1 VERHV
6 AIVGAG
12 ITGLGAALAFARAG
26 HRVTLLEAD
35 PAGPPV
41 EADRAFDDWE
51 RPGVGQ
57 FHSTHGFVALTHKV
71 LRDSAPDVLAGL
83 FGAGARAID
92 FTRLFAPGDAAAGDD
107 DLVGIACRR
116 AVFEHVLRSAV
127 LSEAAV
133 TLRAGAR
140 VSGLLSAVHGGG
152 ATVTGVRVTGAPD
165 LPADLVI
172 DGGGRRSQLPSAW
185 AELAGVNLPERRE
198 ECGLMYY
205 GRYFQAR
212 PGVEL
217 PDGRWF
223 FGPLG
228 DLGYLGYVVHH
239 ADNNVFT
246 ITLNAPG
253 WDRDF
258 RALRHERA
266 FMAAVAAI
274 PAVADWVDEDAVIPI
289 SGVVPMGGL
298 YNTLRIFGTQSDR
311 PVGGLAILGDSR
323 CHTNPAY
330 GWGGSVGLGQ
340 AMRLAALMEEI
351 GGTDDDLVAAFE
363 AEEAPRCLAIFDA
376 ATGGDR
382 LRVATWRGEP
392 PPADPATA
400 AAVGLK
406 TLFAPAAGRDS
417 TVLRAIVRRSNLLDE
432 PSGIFADAS
441 LRARAEAVVDPGSNP
456 SPAAGPSRAQFVA
469 ALAS

>member
-1 VERHV
+1 MERHV
-6 AIVGAG
+6 AVVGAG
-12 ITGLGAALAFARAG
+12 ITGLGAALAFARGG

-35 PAGPPV
+35 PAAPPIG
-41 EADRAFDDWE
+41 ADRAFDDWE

-57 FHSTHGFVALTHKV
+57 FQSTHGFVALTRNL
-71 LRDSAPDVLAGL
+71 LRDSAPDVLADL
-83 FGAGARAID
+83 FAAGARAID

-116 AVFEHVLRSAV
+116 AVFEHVLR
-127 LSEAAV
+127 AAV
-133 TLRAGAR
+133 AREPAVSLRTGTR
-140 VSGLLSAVHGGG
+140 VAGLLCSADSGG
-152 ATVTGVRVTGAPD
+152 ATVTGVRVAGAPD

-172 DGGGRRSQLPSAW
+172 DGGGRRSQLPSGW
-185 AELAGVNLPERRE
+185 AELTGVNLAERRE

-205 GRYFQAR
+205 GRYFRAR

-228 DLGYLGYVVHH
+228 DLGYLGYVIHH
-239 ADNNVFT
+239 ADNGVFT

-274 PAVADWVDEDAVIPI
+274 PALRGWIDEEAVVPI
-289 SGVVPMGGL
+289 SGVVAMGGL
-298 YNTLRIFGTQSDR
+298 YNTLHTFSTQTSR

-323 CHTNPAY
+323 SHTNPAY

-340 AMRLAALMEEI
+340 SIRLAALVDAV
-351 GGTDDDLVAAFE
+351 GGTGGDLLAAFE
-363 AEEAPRCLAIFDA
+363 AEEAPRCLAVFNA

-392 PPADPATA
+392 PPVDAATA

-406 TLFAPAAGRDS
+406 TLYAPAAVRDS
-417 TVLRAIVRRSNLLDE
+417 AVLRAILRRSNLLDE
-432 PSGIFADAS
+432 PSAIFADAS

-456 SPAAGPSRAQFVA
+456 PPAVGPSRAQFLA